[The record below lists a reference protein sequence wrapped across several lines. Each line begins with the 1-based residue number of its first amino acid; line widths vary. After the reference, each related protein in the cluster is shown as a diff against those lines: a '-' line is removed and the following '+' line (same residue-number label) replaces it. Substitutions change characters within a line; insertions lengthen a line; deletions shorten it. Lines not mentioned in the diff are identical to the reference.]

1 MDTGAA
7 KTTVRNYDASVN
19 LVGLFMVGLRW
30 GARRP
35 ASQAAM
41 ENPKQKEDG
50 LAICE
55 WCQKGKK
62 AYLRETR
69 GKNVP
74 RSGYEP
80 GLREIKTSTRL
91 LN

>member
-1 MDTGAA
+1 MKIQA
-7 KTTVRNYDASVN
+7 KIQQGNEMRDEN

-30 GARRP
+30 GARR
-35 ASQAAM
+35 QARLLWRIQ
-41 ENPKQKEDG
+41 KQKEDG

>member
-7 KTTVRNYDASVN
+7 KTTVRNYDGNVN

-30 GARRP
+30 GARR
-35 ASQAAM
+35 QARLLWRIQ
-41 ENPKQKEDG
+41 KQKEDG